1 MLYLRA
7 CPKCETGAVRLSADW
22 DVEYFQCLNCGY
34 TLYIRPAVTSV
45 KSLGS
50 EQQITDGEGVAA

>member
-7 CPKCETGAVRLSADW
+7 CPKCETGAVRLIVDW

-34 TLYIRPAVTSV
+34 TLYIRSAATSV
-45 KSLGS
+45 KSLGL
-50 EQQITDGEGVAA
+50 EQQITDSGGVAA